1 MSLKSL
7 FQTHSSG
14 CEHRS
19 AINLLF
25 SNLLLVRGGQSVGEM
40 TGYSRDHHE
49 DYSNYKEPLLNSKN
63 SKIAGLKNL
72 SSFKQE
78 DILRLS

>member
-1 MSLKSL
+1 M
-7 FQTHSSG
+7 
-14 CEHRS
+14 
-19 AINLLF
+19 
-25 SNLLLVRGGQSVGEM
+25 GEL
-40 TGYSRDHHE
+40 TGYSKDHHE

-72 SSFKQE
+72 SFFKQE